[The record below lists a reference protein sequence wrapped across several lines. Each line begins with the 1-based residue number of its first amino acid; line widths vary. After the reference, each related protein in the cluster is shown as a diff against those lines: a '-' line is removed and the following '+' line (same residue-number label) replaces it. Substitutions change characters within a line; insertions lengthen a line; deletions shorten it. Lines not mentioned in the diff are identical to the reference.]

1 MSYILTEVIAM
12 VAVSTNIEAAKI
24 NSDSDFDS
32 LGFDSLSI
40 TEMTVAIKRKFS
52 VDADEDALARCLTV
66 GEMAGIVTGLL
77 ERV

>member
-1 MSYILTEVIAM
+1 M
-12 VAVSTNIEAAKI
+12 VSISTNVEAAKI
-24 NSDSDFDS
+24 DGDSDFDS

-52 VDADEDALARCLTV
+52 VDVDEDALARCLTV
-66 GEMAGIVTGLL
+66 GEMAGVVAGLL